1 MCVFSTVRIL
11 IKYDTFDLLLLQKWL
26 LNEPDAELTNLKS
39 ADICE
44 DSRLDAFDMCAMR
57 KMLPY

>member
-1 MCVFSTVRIL
+1 M
-11 IKYDTFDLLLLQKWL
+11 IKFDTFDLLLLQKWL
-26 LNEPDAELTNLKS
+26 LNESDAELTNLKS

-44 DSRLDAFDMCAMR
+44 DGRLDVFDMCAMR